1 MKLIMENWKKFLNET
16 AIFRDPNFS
25 FEWDEARVH
34 HSEDFPTKDVWLD
47 LSSKGQVIDASN
59 LAGKINNTQYSNSC
73 EEMEEEYQH
82 MTPDRQERVAAMF
95 ESGDIELP
103 IVKKKNN
110 QYTLIAGNTRLTM
123 MGRQRCN
130 NPNFPVK
137 VWMID
142 LDKLS

>member
-59 LAGKINNTQYSNSC
+59 LAGKINNTQYSNNC
-73 EEMEEEYQH
+73 EEMEEEYQY

-103 IVKKKNN
+103 IVKKKNKQN
-110 QYTLIAGNTRLTM
+110 TLIAGNTTLPM